1 MTDERILALLKQRDE
16 QGILLLQEQYG
27 GYCYSILY
35 SLLRDE
41 EAAHYGGAFAPF
53 ILTVDRLGWV
63 CYLFC
68 WFCRFLTNAKPRQAP
83 TILSRISSINF
94 SR

>member
-63 CYLFC
+63 CYLPVKLGIIC
-68 WFCRFLTNAKPRQAP
+68 FLLLVEVKYF
-83 TILSRISSINF
+83 I
-94 SR
+94 